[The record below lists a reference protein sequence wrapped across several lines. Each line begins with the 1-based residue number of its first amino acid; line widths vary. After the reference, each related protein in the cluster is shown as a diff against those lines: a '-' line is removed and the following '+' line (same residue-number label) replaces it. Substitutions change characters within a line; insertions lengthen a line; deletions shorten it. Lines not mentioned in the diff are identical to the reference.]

1 MLTAY
6 KAFTQQMQLDLRQLL
21 WGAFDADVL
30 MHTIKLVCQPRMLI
44 YAVPVSFFYSEFLW

>member
-21 WGAFDADVL
+21 WGAFDAHVL
-30 MHTIKLVCQPRMLI
+30 MHTMEIVSQPQMLI
-44 YAVPVSFFYSEFLW
+44 YDVTVSFFYSEFLW

>member
-6 KAFTQQMQLDLRQLL
+6 KAFTQQMQLRQLL

-44 YAVPVSFFYSEFLW
+44 YAVPVSFFYSEFL